1 MRWPEQNATSSGHAA
16 ESYPRNPDEVD
27 LSVTDAD
34 IEIRRL
40 KSGGVAI
47 RVKSAKIS
55 LLAKPRGPLSSSER
69 M

>member
-1 MRWPEQNATSSGHAA
+1 MPLLRDMLPKAILEILMKL
-16 ESYPRNPDEVD
+16 D